1 MTKRTY
7 MRIDHTTKASI
18 VTDKVAPKILLD
30 ASSAGFEG
38 NGGIPVEAAPPS
50 TADMLGGGGSV
61 VMGRVRVVE
70 C

>member
-18 VTDKVAPKILLD
+18 VTDKVAPKILWY

-38 NGGIPVEAAPPS
+38 NGGIPVD
-50 TADMLGGGGSV
+50 DMLGGG
-61 VMGRVRVVE
+61 RWY
-70 C
+70 